1 MATAWSTRVPP
12 TAWGTDRPRT
22 PSSPPSRAQTFGSNG
37 GSDSISCRTF
47 SSAKWSALNL
57 RTASRNWFCSSVNL
71 YSATRNLLPRHARI
85 GTHVAGQSE
94 NAFAKDVAHHL
105 GGAALDGVGA
115 AAQELLLNGS
125 LPVALPGGRALAV
138 PAIQKSFG
146 PKEIHAPLIDVLIQL
161 GSDQLADR
169 TLRAR
174 ASDRGGGA

>member
-12 TAWGTDRPRT
+12 TPPSASGTDRPRT

-105 GGAALDGVGA
+105 
-115 AAQELLLNGS
+115 LLNGS
-125 LPVALPGGRALAV
+125 LPVALPSGRPLAV
-138 PAIQKSFG
+138 PAIQKSFW

-161 GSDQLADR
+161 SSDQLANG
-169 TLRAR
+169 TFRAGP
-174 ASDRGGGA
+174 SDRGGGA